1 MCGSRLLSR
10 CSCVGRSSYTRRT
23 SFLVEK
29 QHCKTTNF
37 LDSTHPDS
45 VSTAV
50 YHGLRTVRMVAVQ
63 SSELLGPA
71 LVKTFSSRLLCIL
84 TRVRTLHSC
93 ITFLP
98 PRHSKVDVCLT
109 VFAPKPHGAPP
120 RPTHPTF
127 LQPSSSGPNAPK
139 HAAASTP
146 LPHHTTTPTFTVIL
160 VGFAFGRLNIVDT
173 ETASSAIGRFAG
185 TLALPALLMQG
196 MGTLDTSTI
205 AWHVV
210 GGVLVRRRGEDE

>member
-1 MCGSRLLSR
+1 M
-10 CSCVGRSSYTRRT
+10 SYLCLPRN
-23 SFLVEK
+23 
-29 QHCKTTNF
+29 H
-37 LDSTHPDS
+37 
-45 VSTAV
+45 TA
-50 YHGLRTVRMVAVQ
+50 LRPGQ
-63 SSELLGPA
+63 
-71 LVKTFSSRLLCIL
+71 
-84 TRVRTLHSC
+84 
-93 ITFLP
+93 
-98 PRHSKVDVCLT
+98 
-109 VFAPKPHGAPP
+109 
-120 RPTHPTF
+120 PTF

-173 ETASSAIGRFAG
+173 ETASSSIGRFAG

>member
-1 MCGSRLLSR
+1 
-10 CSCVGRSSYTRRT
+10 
-23 SFLVEK
+23 
-29 QHCKTTNF
+29 
-37 LDSTHPDS
+37 
-45 VSTAV
+45 
-50 YHGLRTVRMVAVQ
+50 MVAVQ

-71 LVKTFSSRLLCIL
+71 LVKTFSSRLPCIL

-98 PRHSKVDVCLT
+98 PRHSKEDVCLT
-109 VFAPKPHGAPP
+109 CVCPDTTRRSAPAN
-120 RPTHPTF
+120 
-127 LQPSSSGPNAPK
+127 LPSSSHPRRVLTPLN
-139 HAAASTP
+139 TRP

-173 ETASSAIGRFAG
+173 ETASSSIGRFAG